1 MIKITHAKTNNDG
14 SITIKAQYTS
24 SQESQSGTG
33 IYKYFITKQPVS
45 TNPDQIQHTDV
56 TLVAYYHELDSA
68 VSSLDVTIDSANI
81 IADTLNETLFVYVVT
96 NEDDLMLCSCKDKYD
111 MTSVFPLCK
120 IYSTF
125 MGFIGSLNHDE
136 CNIPMN
142 FIDQIMRYVYLM
154 SARESGNHY
163 RVKEIWDQYFK
174 NSATANSSQPNC
186 GCNG

>member
-1 MIKITHAKTNNDG
+1 M
-14 SITIKAQYTS
+14 
-24 SQESQSGTG
+24 
-33 IYKYFITKQPVS
+33 S
-45 TNPDQIQHTDV
+45 TNP
-56 TLVAYYHELDSA
+56 YYNELDSV

-81 IADTLNETLFVYVVT
+81 IADTLNETLFIYVVT

-120 IYSTF
+120 IYSIF

-174 NSATANSSQPNC
+174 NTSTANNSQPNC